1 MAHAAGPRRFMK
13 SPLAVIFLTVALDLV
28 GFGMVV
34 PLLPLYATQFGA
46 TATQIAFLFASY
58 SLMQFFFAPVWGRI
72 SDRVGRR
79 PVLLVSIVGNMLAL
93 LIYGTAHSYGWLLT
107 ARLLAGICT
116 ANISVANAY
125 VADVTTPQHRARG
138 MGLIG
143 AAFGIGFVVGPFVG
157 GELSRF
163 GLSAPAFV
171 AAGLSFI
178 NVIWAFF
185 FLPESLKPQAMR
197 APPAGGI
204 WQQRWR
210 ALRSGGLPRT
220 VLGLIFL
227 QVLGFSMMEM
237 ALVLFAKARLQVD
250 APHAGRLFA
259 YVGIVLAVVQGG
271 LIGRLNKRFGE
282 IALVRGGLCAV
293 TLGLALVPCTPPG
306 SWVVLLTALTF
317 LGAGQGLVSP
327 ALSSL
332 LSRRTNPNN
341 QGATL
346 GVGQSLSSLARTVGP
361 QVAGVAIDR
370 GNENWPFWLG
380 CVVIGGACALAFP
393 ASANVRRLRPVRYR
407 AARLVSMF
415 VRLVCTS
422 A

>member
-1 MAHAAGPRRFMK
+1 MK

-34 PLLPLYATQFGA
+34 PLLPLYAKQFGA
-46 TATQIAFLFASY
+46 SATQIAFLFASY
-58 SLMQFFFAPVWGRI
+58 SLMQFFFAPIWGRL

-79 PVLLVSIVGNMLAL
+79 PVLLTSIAGNVAAL
-93 LIYGTAHSYGWLLT
+93 LVYGCAHSYAWLLT

-125 VADVTTPQHRARG
+125 VADVTTPQNRARG

-143 AAFGIGFVVGPFVG
+143 AAFGVGFVVGPFVG

-171 AAGLSFI
+171 AAGLSLLNI
-178 NVIWAFF
+178 AWATF
-185 FLPESLKPQAMR
+185 FLPESLKPQ
-197 APPAGGI
+197 PPAQPRLGI
-204 WQQRWR
+204 WQLRWQ
-210 ALRSGGLPRT
+210 ALRSGTLPNT

-227 QVLGFSMMEM
+227 QILGFSMMEM
-237 ALVLFAKARLQVD
+237 ALVLFARVRLEVD

-259 YVGIVLAVVQGG
+259 YVGIVLALVQGG

-282 IALVRGGLCAV
+282 VALIQGGLLAIVC
-293 TLGLALVPCTPPG
+293 GLALVPLTPQG
-306 SWVVLLTALTF
+306 SWVALLGALTL
-317 LGAGQGLVSP
+317 LGGGQGLVSP

-332 LSRRTNPNN
+332 LSRRAPVDA

-346 GVGQSLSSLARTVGP
+346 GVGQSLSSLARTLGP
-361 QVAGVAIDR
+361 QMAGFAIDR

-380 CVVIGGACALAFP
+380 CWVVGGACMWSFL
-393 ASANVRRLRPVRYR
+393 RLRPLP
-407 AARLVSMF
+407 AAPVL
-415 VRLVCTS
+415 
-422 A
+422 